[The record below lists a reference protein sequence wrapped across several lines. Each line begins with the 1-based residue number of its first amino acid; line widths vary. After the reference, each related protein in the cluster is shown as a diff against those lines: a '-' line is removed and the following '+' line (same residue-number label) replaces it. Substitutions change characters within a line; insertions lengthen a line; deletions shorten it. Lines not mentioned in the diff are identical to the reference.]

1 MARIEISLPGKFA
14 FSTNIPIRISDINRG
29 GHLSWDSMFRILD
42 EASVQ
47 FWSSLDYPEKED
59 EGISRIT
66 VDAGINYK
74 RQAFHGQT
82 LRVEIGTNEFTSK
95 GFDLIFRV
103 TEVDSGAEIARAK
116 AGILCYDYQTQ
127 KVIPIPEKLKDK
139 LLRN

>member
-1 MARIEISLPGKFA
+1 MARIEINLPGNFI
-14 FSTNIPIRISDINRG
+14 FSTNIPVRISDINRG
-29 GHLSWDSMFRILD
+29 GHVSWDSMFRILD

-47 FWSSLDYPEKED
+47 FWNIIEPPDT
-59 EGISRIT
+59 EGGKVSHIT

-82 LRVEIGTNEFTSK
+82 LKVEIGTNDFSSK

-103 TEVDSGAEIARAK
+103 TETAGGVEIARAK

-127 KVIPIPEKLKDK
+127 KVIPIPEKLRNK
-139 LLRN
+139 LTK